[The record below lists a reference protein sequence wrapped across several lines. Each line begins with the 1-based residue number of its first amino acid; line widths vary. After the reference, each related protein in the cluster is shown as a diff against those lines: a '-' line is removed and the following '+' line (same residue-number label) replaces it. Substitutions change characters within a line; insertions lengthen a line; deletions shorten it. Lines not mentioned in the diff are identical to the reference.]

1 MTASKQ
7 EPTYPVTE
15 TELRQIQNDCKYPDR
30 TDCDYCSEVN
40 ADTGCS
46 FSANILIEDIL
57 SRTPHS
63 SQPVPDS
70 TTLMQMAE
78 TEWHNREERFGL
90 HDAISWTTGWMA
102 GYLTPNKPDWS
113 KEHDAAIRK
122 AERERVLQ
130 KLILCV
136 ADMGFPIENKSNEFD
151 DGRACAYGYF
161 MRQINNLLETP
172 NPSTNKC
179 RCLVSDEQVAIE
191 KELEGFPSEGDG
203 Y

>member
-1 MTASKQ
+1 MTEARK
-7 EPTYPVTE
+7 
-15 TELRQIQNDCKYPDR
+15 
-30 TDCDYCSEVN
+30 
-40 ADTGCS
+40 
-46 FSANILIEDIL
+46 
-57 SRTPHS
+57 
-63 SQPVPDS
+63 
-70 TTLMQMAE
+70 
-78 TEWHNREERFGL
+78 EERG
-90 HDAISWTTGWMA
+90 
-102 GYLTPNKPDWS
+102 
-113 KEHDAAIRK
+113 
-122 AERERVLQ
+122 RVLQ

-191 KELEGFPSEGDG
+191 KELEEFQSEGDG

>member
-7 EPTYPVTE
+7 EGREHEQKSGECTFGQSYDKCGEYKNCEDCMKTE
-15 TELRQIQNDCKYPDR
+15 P
-30 TDCDYCSEVN
+30 SW
-40 ADTGCS
+40 
-46 FSANILIEDIL
+46 L
-57 SRTPHS
+57 SKR
-63 SQPVPDS
+63 
-70 TTLMQMAE
+70 
-78 TEWHNREERFGL
+78 
-90 HDAISWTTGWMA
+90 DALVA
-102 GYLTPNKPDWS
+102 QQ
-113 KEHDAAIRK
+113 
-122 AERERVLQ
+122 ERERVLQ